1 MWIVAAAALVLL
13 MTWFLV
19 SPLFQLVS
27 NAANGEGLGAERLS
41 LLDTKERAVRAL
53 KDLELDFAM
62 GKVAAEDFEHSKRAL
77 TIEVASALQ
86 KLREHEGK

>member
-19 SPLFQLVS
+19 SPLFQPVS
-27 NAANGEGLGAERLS
+27 NVAQGEGLGGERLS

-62 GKVAAEDFEHSKRAL
+62 GKVATEDFEHSKRAL
-77 TIEVASALQ
+77 TIEVAGILQ